1 MAKQDH
7 DGKYTDPDLR
17 KKIKEEIKASH
28 KGGKKGQW
36 SARKSQLLV
45 REYEKRG
52 GGYKSEKGQSQR
64 NLEKWTEEE
73 WQTKEGD
80 TDARQDD
87 GETKRYLPK
96 KAWENMSEEERE
108 ETEQK
113 KREGSKKGQQYVSN
127 TDKAKEARKNDND
140 IPIVGYD
147 ELSAREVEKKIKGL
161 SKDEIKAVRSYEKNN
176 KNRKTLLERIESKL

>member
-1 MAKQDH
+1 
-7 DGKYTDPDLR
+7 
-17 KKIKEEIKASH
+17 
-28 KGGKKGQW
+28 
-36 SARKSQLLV
+36 
-45 REYEKRG
+45 
-52 GGYKSEKGQSQR
+52 
-64 NLEKWTEEE
+64 
-73 WQTKEGD
+73 
-80 TDARQDD
+80 
-87 GETKRYLPK
+87 
-96 KAWENMSEEERE
+96 MSEEERE

-127 TDKAKEARKNDND
+127 TDKAKEARKNAND